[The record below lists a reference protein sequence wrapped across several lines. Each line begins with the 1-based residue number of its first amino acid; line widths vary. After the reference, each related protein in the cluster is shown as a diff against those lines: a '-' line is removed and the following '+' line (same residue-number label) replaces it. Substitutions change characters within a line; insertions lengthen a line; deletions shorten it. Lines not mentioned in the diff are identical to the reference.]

1 MEKTLVLVK
10 PDGVQRGLVGII
22 IGRLENKGFRLAAL
36 KLMNVSRKLAEEH
49 YGEHVDKPFFG
60 NLVRFITSSPIVAM
74 AIEGENAVQVV
85 RTTIGLTN
93 PQEAAP
99 GTIRGDFG
107 LTIGMNLIHKAH
119 PMIEAFFKWRTF
131 SSLAAQVP
139 FAQGN
144 GFVLARATQVH
155 GNG

>member
-10 PDGVQRGLVGII
+10 PDGVQRGLVGKI

-36 KLMNVSRKLAEEH
+36 KLMNVSSKLAEEH

-107 LTIGMNLIHKAH
+107 LTIGMNLIHGSDSGESAVRELDLFFG
-119 PMIEAFFKWRTF
+119 PSEILEYSRDVERWIIE
-131 SSLAAQVP
+131 
-139 FAQGN
+139 
-144 GFVLARATQVH
+144 
-155 GNG
+155 

>member
-10 PDGVQRGLVGII
+10 PDGVQRGLVGKII
-22 IGRLENKGFRLAAL
+22 SRLENKGFRLAAL

-85 RTTIGLTN
+85 RTTMGLTN

-107 LTIGMNLIHKAH
+107 LTIGMNLIHGSDSGESAVRELDLFFG
-119 PMIEAFFKWRTF
+119 PSEILDYSRDVERWIIE
-131 SSLAAQVP
+131 
-139 FAQGN
+139 
-144 GFVLARATQVH
+144 
-155 GNG
+155 